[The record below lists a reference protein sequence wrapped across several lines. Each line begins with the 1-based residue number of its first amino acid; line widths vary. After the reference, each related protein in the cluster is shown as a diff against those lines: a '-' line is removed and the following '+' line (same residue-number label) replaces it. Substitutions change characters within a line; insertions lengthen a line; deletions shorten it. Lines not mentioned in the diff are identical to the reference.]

1 MHHELPNDLRL
12 SMLGNKERSG
22 KSQNFIELLPTA
34 QSFSQN
40 ENLVRTSKNLLK
52 KRKLNFSRSALFHM
66 ENRVCVK
73 YFVNDCRLGM
83 LGGGKKTHIIFSS
96 TLTVQSRLLFD
107 PKKQGN
113 CKWLAKKVKMPKRCR
128 ENARGASA
136 SF

>member
-1 MHHELPNDLRL
+1 M
-12 SMLGNKERSG
+12 
-22 KSQNFIELLPTA
+22 PTA

-113 CKWLAKKVKMPKRCR
+113 CKWLAKKGVEKMQEEHQQAFEEYEQAVALLSDDLQDCGK
-128 ENARGASA
+128 
-136 SF
+136 